1 MIVPALVHIPRVPI
15 ASVLFLVQDP
25 TQGDTFVS
33 LSHLFSL
40 LYPEHSTTFLCSSC
54 CWHWEAARPAAV
66 GKASPPRSP
75 IPGLMFP
82 HAQIL
87 LTWPSL
93 PRENSPPKRVRATQV
108 GPQDRLTRPPPPRPS
123 PRQAVCPGHRCG
135 QHGPQGH
142 WPALHRGQGEGAAG
156 LQVSGPTPR
165 LAPGEAAGVH
175 ADPPTS
181 LTGGS

>member
-25 TQGDTFVS
+25 TQGDAFVS

-123 PRQAVCPGHRCG
+123 PPTGSMSGTPLWAAWASRPLAGSAPWPRRGGCG
-135 QHGPQGH
+135 PAGE
-142 WPALHRGQGEGAAG
+142 WPH
-156 LQVSGPTPR
+156 PTPGPR
-165 LAPGEAAGVH
+165 
-175 ADPPTS
+175 
-181 LTGGS
+181 GGSGCSR